1 MDKPVLNEL
10 YELNGEGAQTV
21 MDNGSGTVTGNF
33 YKVVWAKTGTITTI
47 TIDGQSGTALD
58 GVSATRHLVLT
69 NVTSLE
75 IASGVAIGF
84 THPSV
89 PAIES

>member
-10 YELNGEGAQTV
+10 YELNGEGTQTIIS
-21 MDNGSGTVTGNF
+21 NGSGTVTGNF

-58 GVSATRHLVLT
+58 GKSATRHLVLT

-89 PAIES
+89 PPIES

>member
-1 MDKPVLNEL
+1 MADKPTLNAL
-10 YELNGEGAQTV
+10 YELTGEGTQTII
-21 MDNGSGTVTGNF
+21 DNGSGTVTGNF

-58 GVSATRHLVLT
+58 GKSATRHLVLT
-69 NVTSLE
+69 NVTSL
-75 IASGVAIGF
+75 ALTSGVAICF

-89 PAIES
+89 PGIE

>member
-10 YELNGEGAQTV
+10 YELNGEGTQTV
-21 MDNGSGTVTGNF
+21 IDNSSGTVTGNF

-58 GVSATRHLVLT
+58 GVQATRHLVLT

-75 IASGVAIGF
+75 IASGIAIGF

-89 PAIES
+89 PGIE

>member
-10 YELNGEGAQTV
+10 YELTGEGTQTV
-21 MDNGSGTVTGNF
+21 IENSSGTVTGNF

-58 GVSATRHLVLT
+58 GKSATRHLVLT

-75 IASGVAIGF
+75 ISSGVAIGF

-89 PAIES
+89 PGIE

>member
-10 YELNGEGAQTV
+10 YELNGEGTQTV
-21 MDNGSGTVTGNF
+21 IDNGSGTVTGNF

-58 GVSATRHLVLT
+58 GKSATRHLVLT
-69 NVTSLE
+69 NVTSLN

-89 PAIES
+89 PSIES